1 MFRNEIRK
9 YGNKIIRKLLLTILI
24 SISFC
29 YHFTLLAA
37 DINHQ
42 NKNIVDDDDLIK
54 LNCRIVLC
62 AMKYS
67 AKKQEIKELY
77 EKEEWLKLNSLIID
91 VNFPTDL
98 NYYYLGRV
106 RQELGEIEIAIEHYK
121 LAINAPLPCASFFI
135 NNCDDFEFPKD
146 AKEKIKELEL
156 KLVNNSQSLKKI
168 DEAKNDA
175 NVSRNMELREIISD
189 EVQAENNLEK
199 MKINLPLQHTAEQ
212 AENIANGKSDSSI
225 PEKENIKNYYENKQT
240 HNVEF
245 HSKTED
251 FTLIQNSKC
260 FSDKATS
267 KRFPGERLCLI
278 SPFKQ
283 AVNPLHKFEILDYSL
298 KSPLDSY
305 VDLNCSASK
314 GRSYNYKYE
323 VVISCHND
331 EYIMSINVEVNG
343 RAKLLMQS
351 NLRYTTCAPKYI
363 NEKSSVFNNLVAKYG
378 VPKEV
383 ISIDNYIVSMNFTSQ
398 NSGERVYVEFDNNNS
413 DSDSEWLK
421 CGAGAILIIS
431 LNPSVKDGQLFKK
444 LVEQIELKSSQDIEV
459 KF

>member
-1 MFRNEIRK
+1 MFRNEIKK
-9 YGNKIIRKLLLTILI
+9 YGNKIIRKSLLTILT
-24 SISFC
+24 SISLC

-42 NKNIVDDDDLIK
+42 NKNIEDADLIK

-67 AKKQEIKELY
+67 SKRQAIKELY
-77 EKEEWLKLNSLIID
+77 EKKEWLKLNSLIID

-106 RQELGEIEIAIEHYK
+106 RQELGEIEIAIEHYR
-121 LAINAPLPCASFFI
+121 LAMNAPLPCASFFI
-135 NNCDDFEFPKD
+135 NNCDGFEFPKD

-168 DEAKNDA
+168 DKAKNDENA
-175 NVSRNMELREIISD
+175 SINMGLGKTISD
-189 EVQAENNLEK
+189 EVEAENNVDK
-199 MKINLPLQHTAEQ
+199 MKINLPLQLTAEQ
-212 AENIANGKSDSSI
+212 VEKIANDKSDSSI
-225 PEKENIKNYYENKQT
+225 SEKENIKNYYENKQT

-251 FTLIQNSKC
+251 FILIQNYQC
-260 FSDKATS
+260 FSDNS
-267 KRFPGERLCLI
+267 INKRFTEERVCLI

-283 AVNPLHKFEILDYSL
+283 AINPLNNFEILDYSL

-305 VDLNCSASK
+305 VDLNCSANK
-314 GRSYNYKYE
+314 GTVYNQEYDLFIRCQKDKYL
-323 VVISCHND
+323 
-331 EYIMSINVEVNG
+331 MRINVDVNI
-343 RAKLLMQS
+343 RAKLLIQRA
-351 NLRYTTCAPKYI
+351 LDYTTCAPKYI
-363 NEKSSVFNNLVAKYG
+363 NEKSSLFNNLVAKYG

-383 ISIDNYIVSMNFTSQ
+383 NSIDNYIVSMNFTSHI
-398 NSGERVYVEFDNNNS
+398 SGEQVYVKFDNKPSQS
-413 DSDSEWLK
+413 DLEWLD
-421 CGAGAILIIS
+421 CAAGAILTIR
-431 LNPSVKDGQLFKK
+431 LEPSNKEGKLFNK
-444 LVEQIELKSSQDIEV
+444 LIKQIEFKSSQDVEV